1 MDSDE
6 RKKIRQY
13 SLTNTDLR
21 RLYMEHL
28 NFERKLASLEGSC
41 YLTAEEQMMKQT
53 IKKQKLY
60 GKDAMLRM
68 VAHLS
73 GTA

>member
-1 MDSDE
+1 MDSEE

-13 SLTNTDLR
+13 SLTNSDLR

-28 NFERKLASLEGSC
+28 NFERKIASLETSAF
-41 YLTAEEQMMKQT
+41 LTAEEQMLKQT
-53 IKKQKLY
+53 LKKRKLV
-60 GKDAMLRM
+60 GKEAMVKM
-68 VAHLS
+68 VERLS